1 MTTIICPVRSDAPGI
16 LPAITIDRTA
26 ASPLY
31 RQIYDGYREA
41 IVDRRLRGGQRLP
54 STRALAVALR
64 ISRIPVLNAF
74 EQLLAEG
81 YFESRRGS
89 GTFVA
94 ASLPAEAPAK
104 DSSAAH
110 PTVKGPGP
118 RVVAHRPAAAL
129 RSTPEPWLGGYGAF
143 RLSEPAMD
151 HFPLAVWS
159 RLVARNCRGTARG
172 EMAYGSAMGFLRFRA
187 AIAAYLRT
195 ARAVRCEAEQ
205 IMVVSGSQQA
215 LEITARVLLD
225 PGQSVWVEEPGYEGA
240 HDALGMAGARI
251 VPVPVDEGGLDVAAG
266 MARDPRARAAYVTP
280 SHQYPLGFTMR
291 PDRRLQLLDWAQATG
306 AWLIEDDYDSEY
318 RYESQPISALQGLDR
333 DARVIYIGTFSKVLF
348 PAVRIGYLVI
358 PPDLVGRFSAVRAAM
373 DICPPGLNQ
382 AVLADFI
389 AEGHFA
395 RHLRRTRAIY
405 AERRGAMVEALHRE
419 LGPRLEV
426 VGAQAGIHL
435 TAILAEGAEDRAIS
449 ERAARDGLWVMAL
462 SSRYL
467 GPPTR
472 QGLVLGYGGTS
483 VEQIPD
489 AVRRLRRI
497 MSAS

>member
-1 MTTIICPVRSDAPGI
+1 M
-16 LPAITIDRTA
+16 
-26 ASPLY
+26 
-31 RQIYDGYREA
+31 
-41 IVDRRLRGGQRLP
+41 
-54 STRALAVALR
+54 
-64 ISRIPVLNAF
+64 
-74 EQLLAEG
+74 
-81 YFESRRGS
+81 
-89 GTFVA
+89 
-94 ASLPAEAPAK
+94 
-104 DSSAAH
+104 
-110 PTVKGPGP
+110 
-118 RVVAHRPAAAL
+118 
-129 RSTPEPWLGGYGAF
+129 
-143 RLSEPAMD
+143 
-151 HFPLAVWS
+151 
-159 RLVARNCRGTARG
+159 
-172 EMAYGSAMGFLRFRA
+172 
-187 AIAAYLRT
+187 
-195 ARAVRCEAEQ
+195 
-205 IMVVSGSQQA
+205 
-215 LEITARVLLD
+215 
-225 PGQSVWVEEPGYEGA
+225 
-240 HDALGMAGARI
+240 
-251 VPVPVDEGGLDVAAG
+251 
-266 MARDPRARAAYVTP
+266 
-280 SHQYPLGFTMR
+280 
-291 PDRRLQLLDWAQATG
+291 
-306 AWLIEDDYDSEY
+306 
-318 RYESQPISALQGLDR
+318 
-333 DARVIYIGTFSKVLF
+333 IYIGTFSKCALSGG
-348 PAVRIGYLVI
+348 ARIGYLVI

-395 RHLRRTRAIY
+395 RATCGAPRAIY

>member
-1 MTTIICPVRSDAPGI
+1 MFGGETQSSRRLATVASCDRHLFWLHSLTTIICPVRSDAPGI

-41 IVDRRLRGGQRLP
+41 SVDRRLRGGQRLP

-129 RSTPEPWLGGYGAF
+129 RSTPEPWLGGFGAF

-187 AIAAYLRT
+187 AIRRLPAAH
-195 ARAVRCEAEQ
+195 C
-205 IMVVSGSQQA
+205 
-215 LEITARVLLD
+215 
-225 PGQSVWVEEPGYEGA
+225 
-240 HDALGMAGARI
+240 ALGALRSRADHGGERFPAGARDHPPHACCSI
-251 VPVPVDEGGLDVAAG
+251 RASRCGSKSPAMKGRMTRSAWPE
-266 MARDPRARAAYVTP
+266 RARRAG
-280 SHQYPLGFTMR
+280 S
-291 PDRRLQLLDWAQATG
+291 
-306 AWLIEDDYDSEY
+306 
-318 RYESQPISALQGLDR
+318 
-333 DARVIYIGTFSKVLF
+333 
-348 PAVRIGYLVI
+348 
-358 PPDLVGRFSAVRAAM
+358 GR
-373 DICPPGLNQ
+373 
-382 AVLADFI
+382 
-389 AEGHFA
+389 
-395 RHLRRTRAIY
+395 
-405 AERRGAMVEALHRE
+405 
-419 LGPRLEV
+419 
-426 VGAQAGIHL
+426 
-435 TAILAEGAEDRAIS
+435 
-449 ERAARDGLWVMAL
+449 
-462 SSRYL
+462 
-467 GPPTR
+467 
-472 QGLVLGYGGTS
+472 
-483 VEQIPD
+483 
-489 AVRRLRRI
+489 
-497 MSAS
+497 